1 MAALQEPDITEIHK
15 QLWHDAVNGKNQ
27 VVNADANAMYS
38 TLDNMFGMSSTE
50 KDFLEQRLEELQSDP
65 VVEYLKQ
72 PIKAN
77 KL

>member
-1 MAALQEPDITEIHK
+1 M
-15 QLWHDAVNGKNQ
+15 VKNQ

-50 KDFLEQRLEELQSDP
+50 KDFLEQRLEELQVDP